1 MRRRQAFKTYPLDRP
16 PLSTLLNA
24 AVRAYIETVMKRL
37 EHISPRHYSDFIEF
51 LTRAQET
58 IILSPDGSKEFAT
71 LLDKIKTLYKGKKK
85 LMFLVNERFR

>member
-1 MRRRQAFKTYPLDRP
+1 MRRRGAYKAYPLDRQP
-16 PLSTLLNA
+16 VATLLNA

-58 IILSPDGSKEFAT
+58 IILAPDGLKEFAT

-85 LMFLVNERFR
+85 LMFLVKERFR